1 MLLQSSWCTSRVKAS
16 GSSFGLGARRKK
28 ESKSQ
33 KQSEHTQG
41 ERFDGQLFEPPSLK
55 MRQIS
60 LQNPM
65 TDYFTRLDGKK
76 AKKIQRLGSRT
87 DYFTQLV
94 SVIQRIW
101 SLSWIILLVCFF
113 GKRKKSRFRKTKRV
127 K

>member
-1 MLLQSSWCTSRVKAS
+1 MKAS

-76 AKKIQRLGSRT
+76 AKKYKGLEAER
-87 DYFTQLV
+87 
-94 SVIQRIW
+94 
-101 SLSWIILLVCFF
+101 IILPNLYLWFSGSGVQVGLFYSF
-113 GKRKKSRFRKTKRV
+113 ASLGREKNLASKRPNE
-127 K
+127 